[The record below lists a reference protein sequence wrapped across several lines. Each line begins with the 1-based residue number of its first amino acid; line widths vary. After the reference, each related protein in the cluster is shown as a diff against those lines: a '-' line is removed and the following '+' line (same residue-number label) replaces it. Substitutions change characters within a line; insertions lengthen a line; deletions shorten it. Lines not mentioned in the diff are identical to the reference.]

1 MIQENQHITVRPVQI
16 TWLLRLL
23 MSRYRK
29 GSEIVRDLKMKI
41 YQLEEQL
48 KQIKRLCSDS
58 HKNSLKDDN
67 TRKNE

>member
-1 MIQENQHITVRPVQI
+1 
-16 TWLLRLL
+16 

-29 GSEIVRDLKMKI
+29 GSEIVRDLRMKI
-41 YQLEEQL
+41 YRLEKQL
-48 KQIKRLCSDS
+48 KNLKRLCSDS